1 MQAQSSPWPE
11 IPLSPMIKS
20 GVPDSAHN
28 GWQASHT
35 GRSSSLGGDGSSS
48 EHSEAAQAANPR
60 TPVRSLHI
68 HLSAVEKQFCSTV
81 LSGLTTCYA
90 LYDKNMP
97 YAEGAAEL
105 RTS

>member
-28 GWQASHT
+28 GWQASHNA
-35 GRSSSLGGDGSSS
+35 RSSSLGGDGSIS

-60 TPVRSLHI
+60 TPVRTLH
-68 HLSAVEKQFCSTV
+68 
-81 LSGLTTCYA
+81 TTCQQWKDTSAPLCVSSHTHHA
-90 LYDKNMP
+90 LHDDNTP
-97 YAEGAAEL
+97 YARSVAE
-105 RTS
+105 SEAS

>member
-20 GVPDSAHN
+20 GVPDSTHN

-60 TPVRSLHI
+60 MPVSFLHTTFQQYNNISAPLSCQVSRHITPYTTTICLMQ
-68 HLSAVEKQFCSTV
+68 KV
-81 LSGLTTCYA
+81 LQS
-90 LYDKNMP
+90 
-97 YAEGAAEL
+97 
-105 RTS
+105 

>member
-20 GVPDSAHN
+20 GVPDSTHN

-60 TPVRSLHI
+60 TPVRSLH
-68 HLSAVEKQFCSTV
+68 
-81 LSGLTTCYA
+81 TTCQQW
-90 LYDKNMP
+90 KS
-97 YAEGAAEL
+97 
-105 RTS
+105 TSAPLSCQAS